1 MGLPTPER
9 SAIAEVWLLRLRNAE
24 QYYAYAREQ
33 LRKVL
38 KSFPA
43 SEVPSP
49 DRSGAY
55 QQAQRAENLALDE
68 YRRVLQIFTDLVVRG
83 KIPEED

>member
-1 MGLPTPER
+1 MSLPSPER
-9 SAIAEVWLLRLRNAE
+9 RSIEELWLVRLRIAE
-24 QYYAYAREQ
+24 QHYAYVREQ

-68 YRRVLQIFTDLVVRG
+68 YRRVLQIFTDLVVHG